1 MNTQTFT
8 NSLYEVALSLRAPVQ
23 EEFTELKN
31 RLIDMLKSIKE
42 SGNEEKLDFIKN
54 KITEMYVE
62 SENLRIQK
70 LIEENEKLMLRR
82 QSFIHSNTKN
92 GFFKNTRFQAMKNDA
107 ALFEMDNLSID
118 ELKTLFS

>member
-8 NSLYEVALSLRAPVQ
+8 NRLYEVALSLRAPVQ

-31 RLIDMLKSIKE
+31 RLIDMLKSVKE

-92 GFFKNTRFQAMKNDA
+92 EFFKNTRFQAMKNDA

-118 ELKTLFS
+118 ELKTLFA

>member
-8 NSLYEVALSLRAPVQ
+8 NRLYEVALSLRAPVQ

-31 RLIDMLKSIKE
+31 RLIDALKSIKE

-92 GFFKNTRFQAMKNDA
+92 EFFKNTRFQAMKNDA

-118 ELKTLFS
+118 ELKTLFA